1 MNLMR
6 LVKLM
11 DVDTEIVVKP
21 EMMPDEYYRGRAG
34 DFFKV
39 EEPWARESNVN
50 QMAVSDNC
58 AYLYIELA
66 AGRM

>member
-34 DFFKV
+34 DFFKI
-39 EEPWARESNVN
+39 EEP
-50 QMAVSDNC
+50 
-58 AYLYIELA
+58 
-66 AGRM
+66 